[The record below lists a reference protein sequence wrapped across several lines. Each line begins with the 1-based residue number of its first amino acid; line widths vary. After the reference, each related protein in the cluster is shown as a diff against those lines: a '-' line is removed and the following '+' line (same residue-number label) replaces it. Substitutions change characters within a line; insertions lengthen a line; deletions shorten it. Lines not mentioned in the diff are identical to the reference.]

1 MKKIIYMLLAVLL
14 LGTASVLQAQTNN
27 SVNRQKP
34 VLLADNLPSEMS
46 AAFESLINGY
56 GTITGSVSDLSSK
69 QEGRILRIES
79 SRDKKLTKIDD
90 RIENTNQQLKSQ
102 KEKLSDKQIKKA
114 ERKVLNLLL
123 DRQQVI
129 AKAKKS
135 IMKQLTSIQKEK
147 AGWSNL

>member
-1 MKKIIYMLLAVLL
+1 MKKIIYMLFAVLL

-69 QEGRILRIES
+69 QESRILRIES

-90 RIENTNQQLKSQ
+90 RIENTNQQLKLQ
-102 KEKLSDKQIKKA
+102 KEKLSDKQIKKG

-135 IMKQLTSIQKEK
+135 IVKQLTPAQKEK

>member
-14 LGTASVLQAQTNN
+14 LGTASAMQAQTNN
-27 SVNRQKP
+27 SINRQKP
-34 VLLADNLPSEMS
+34 VLLADNLPSGMS
-46 AAFESLINGY
+46 AAFGSLINGY
-56 GTITGSVSDLSSK
+56 GTITGSISDLSSK
-69 QEGRILRIES
+69 QESRILRIES

-102 KEKLSDKQIKKA
+102 KEKLSDKQIKKG

-135 IMKQLTSIQKEK
+135 IVKQLTPALKEK

>member
-14 LGTASVLQAQTNN
+14 LGTASAMQAQTNN

-34 VLLADNLPSEMS
+34 VLLADNLPSGMS
-46 AAFESLINGY
+46 AAFGSLINGY

-69 QEGRILRIES
+69 QESRILRIES

-102 KEKLSDKQIKKA
+102 KEKLSDKQIKKG

-135 IMKQLTSIQKEK
+135 IVKQLTPAQKEK

>member
-1 MKKIIYMLLAVLL
+1 MKKIIYMLFAVLL
-14 LGTASVLQAQTNN
+14 LGTASSLQAQTNN
-27 SVNRQKP
+27 AAGRQRP
-34 VLLADNLPSEMS
+34 VLLADNLPAKTS

-79 SRDKKLTKIDD
+79 SRDKKLTKIDA
-90 RIENTNQQLKSQ
+90 RIRDTNQQLKSQ

-135 IMKQLTSIQKEK
+135 IVKQLTSAQKEK
-147 AGWSNL
+147 AGWINL

>member
-46 AAFESLINGY
+46 AAFESMINGY

-69 QEGRILRIES
+69 QESRILRIES
-79 SRDKKLTKIDD
+79 SRDKKLTKIDA
-90 RIENTNQQLKSQ
+90 RIRNTNQQLKSQ
-102 KEKLSDKQIKKA
+102 KEKISDKQIKKA

-123 DRQQVI
+123 DRQQVT
-129 AKAKKS
+129 AKAKKR
-135 IMKQLTSIQKEK
+135 IMKQLTSAQKEK

>member
-1 MKKIIYMLLAVLL
+1 M
-14 LGTASVLQAQTNN
+14 
-27 SVNRQKP
+27 
-34 VLLADNLPSEMS
+34 
-46 AAFESLINGY
+46 
-56 GTITGSVSDLSSK
+56 
-69 QEGRILRIES
+69 
-79 SRDKKLTKIDD
+79 TKIDD

-114 ERKVLNLLL
+114 ERKVLHLLL

-135 IMKQLTSIQKEK
+135 IVKQLTTAQKEK

>member
-1 MKKIIYMLLAVLL
+1 MLFAVLL
-14 LGTASVLQAQTNN
+14 LGTASSLQAQTNN
-27 SVNRQKP
+27 AAGRQRP
-34 VLLADNLPSEMS
+34 VLLADNLPAKTS

-79 SRDKKLTKIDD
+79 SRDKKLTKIDA
-90 RIENTNQQLKSQ
+90 RIRDTNQQLKSQ

-135 IMKQLTSIQKEK
+135 IGKQLTPVQKEK
-147 AGWSNL
+147 VGWSNL

>member
-14 LGTASVLQAQTNN
+14 LGTASAMQAQTNN

-34 VLLADNLPSEMS
+34 VLLADNLPSGIS
-46 AAFESLINGY
+46 AAFGSLINGY
-56 GTITGSVSDLSSK
+56 GTITGSISDLSSK
-69 QEGRILRIES
+69 QESRILRIES

-102 KEKLSDKQIKKA
+102 KEKLSEKQIKKG

-135 IMKQLTSIQKEK
+135 IVKQLTPAQKEK

>member
-69 QEGRILRIES
+69 QESRILRIES
-79 SRDKKLTKIDD
+79 SRDKKLTKIDA
-90 RIENTNQQLKSQ
+90 RIRNTNQQLKSQ
-102 KEKLSDKQIKKA
+102 KEKLSDKQIKRA

-123 DRQQVI
+123 DRQQVT
-129 AKAKKS
+129 AKAKKR
-135 IMKQLTSIQKEK
+135 IMKQLTSAQKEK

>member
-1 MKKIIYMLLAVLL
+1 MLFAVLL
-14 LGTASVLQAQTNN
+14 LGTASSLQAQTNN
-27 SVNRQKP
+27 AAGRQRP
-34 VLLADNLPSEMS
+34 VLLADNLPAKTS

-102 KEKLSDKQIKKA
+102 KEKLSDKQIKRA

-123 DRQQVI
+123 DRQQVT
-129 AKAKKS
+129 AKAKKR
-135 IMKQLTSIQKEK
+135 IMKQLTSVQKEK
-147 AGWSNL
+147 AGWINL

>member
-14 LGTASVLQAQTNN
+14 LGTASAMQAQTNN

-34 VLLADNLPSEMS
+34 VLLADNLPSGMS
-46 AAFESLINGY
+46 AAFGSLINGY
-56 GTITGSVSDLSSK
+56 GTITGSISDLSSK
-69 QEGRILRIES
+69 QESRILRIES

-102 KEKLSDKQIKKA
+102 KEKLSDKQIKKG

-135 IMKQLTSIQKEK
+135 IVKPLTTAQKEK

>member
-1 MKKIIYMLLAVLL
+1 MKKIIYMLFAVLL
-14 LGTASVLQAQTNN
+14 LGTASAMQAQTNN

-34 VLLADNLPSEMS
+34 VLLADNLPSGMS
-46 AAFESLINGY
+46 AAFGSLINGY
-56 GTITGSVSDLSSK
+56 GTITGSISDLSSK
-69 QEGRILRIES
+69 QESRILRIES
-79 SRDKKLTKIDD
+79 SRDKKLTKIDA
-90 RIENTNQQLKSQ
+90 RIRNTNQQLKSQ

-135 IMKQLTSIQKEK
+135 IVKQLTPAQKEK

>member
-1 MKKIIYMLLAVLL
+1 MKKIIYMLFAVLL
-14 LGTASVLQAQTNN
+14 LGTASVLRAQTNN
-27 SVNRQKP
+27 AAGRQRP
-34 VLLADNLPSEMS
+34 VLLADNLPAEMS

-79 SRDKKLTKIDD
+79 SRDKKLTKIDA
-90 RIENTNQQLKSQ
+90 RIRNTNQQLKSQ

-123 DRQQVI
+123 DRQQVT
-129 AKAKKS
+129 AKAKKC
-135 IMKQLTSIQKEK
+135 IMKQLTSAQKEK
-147 AGWSNL
+147 AGWINL